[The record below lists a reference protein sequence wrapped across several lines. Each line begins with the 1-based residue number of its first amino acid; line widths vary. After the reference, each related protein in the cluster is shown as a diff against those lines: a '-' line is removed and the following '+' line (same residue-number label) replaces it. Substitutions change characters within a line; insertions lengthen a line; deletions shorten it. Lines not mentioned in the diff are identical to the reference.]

1 MSTVPGRRP
10 NQIEPINH
18 KFIHANNKVYPCAS
32 KLEMADQS
40 ALSCPLSQTLQEAFE
55 KLGFNSVKP
64 EQQLAVAGIMKGD
77 VFVILPTGFGKSACY
92 QCLPLVYD
100 KICPQEGASIVIV
113 VTPLKAIMKDQ
124 VSFVY
129 QNNYL
134 LYIF

>member
-10 NQIEPINH
+10 NQIEPMNH
-18 KFIHANNKVYPCAS
+18 KFMHANNKVYPCAS

-64 EQQLAVAGIMKGD
+64 EQQLAVAGIMKAD

-92 QCLPLVYD
+92 QCLPCNSFESYNEGSSKFCLPEQLLV
-100 KICPQEGASIVIV
+100 ISILIS
-113 VTPLKAIMKDQ
+113 
-124 VSFVY
+124 SFIY
-129 QNNYL
+129 
-134 LYIF
+134 F